1 MIGSSK
7 LTWLG
12 ILTIT
17 VFPLIGF
24 IVAYYALDLMPIEVL
39 QNKRSWE
46 ENITIGIG
54 VGVLS
59 GLIARQVIL
68 LPFMKPVLHHYGKV
82 IGSLRVKNWQ
92 IWFVSF
98 CAGAGE
104 ELLFRGALQPMLG
117 IWVTAIVFVAI
128 HGYLNPWDW
137 RISFYGV
144 VMTLLIACLGWMTDY
159 FGIVSAMIA
168 HMMIDVILLQ
178 FLLKVNSHIVKIP
191 EEDAFKNEEFFNKDV
206 QEFNNSDLD

>member
-24 IVAYYALDLMPIEVL
+24 LVAYFFLDLTPLEVL
-39 QNKRSWE
+39 RNKRSWY
-46 ENITIGIG
+46 ENITIGIS
-54 VGVLS
+54 VGVIS
-59 GLIARQVIL
+59 GLIAKQVIL
-68 LPFMKPVLHHYGKV
+68 LKFMRPVMQHYGKV

-117 IWVTAIVFVAI
+117 IWITAIIFVAI

-144 VMTLLIACLGWMTDY
+144 VMTLLIALLGWMTDY
-159 FGIVSAMIA
+159 FGIVSSMIA
-168 HMMIDVILLQ
+168 HMMIDVVLLQ
-178 FLLKVNSHIVKIP
+178 FLLKTNARMIRLETVEKVKID
-191 EEDAFKNEEFFNKDV
+191 ESDSEGVE
-206 QEFNNSDLD
+206 EFNNSEL